1 MTIDINPIIDSVNY
15 TFTVLYNIDITADVN
30 ITVNGVLA
38 IFNDDIVNITNN
50 IITVNNT
57 LNLDFT
63 SDIFTVIYDR
73 L

>member
-63 SDIFTVIYDR
+63 SDTFTVIYDK